1 MYVFSS
7 KASSVVSASFNVIMP
22 LLPSDFFHEIVTAG
36 KVLQV
41 AVIFAVNN
49 WMSAGRPA
57 PSISILRLSP
67 PGSSMSGTPAS

>member
-7 KASSVVSASFNVIMP
+7 KLSSVVSAFFNVIMP
-22 LLPSDFFHEIVTAG
+22 LLPSDFFHEKATAG

-49 WMSAGRPA
+49 WMSAG
-57 PSISILRLSP
+57 
-67 PGSSMSGTPAS
+67 